1 MRRSL
6 AKARQQVQSD
16 EKQVA
21 RPAALPDVNY
31 SLADEWTYR
40 KVARFNN
47 AFQLSVSIYKKQVMA
62 TRVANIQA
70 KALEVEK
77 EMQQYITKL

>member
-6 AKARQQVQSD
+6 AKARQQVPSD
-16 EKQVA
+16 GKQVA

-31 SLADEWTYR
+31 SLADEWTHR

-62 TRVANIQA
+62 TRVADIQA

>member
-6 AKARQQVQSD
+6 AKARQQVPSD
-16 EKQVA
+16 EKQVS
-21 RPAALPDVNY
+21 RPAALQDVIY
-31 SLADEWTYR
+31 SIADEWRYR
-40 KVARFNN
+40 NVARFNN
-47 AFQLSVSIYKKQVMA
+47 AFQLSVSIYKRQVMS

>member
-6 AKARQQVQSD
+6 AKERQQVRSD
-16 EKQVA
+16 EKQVS
-21 RPAALPDVNY
+21 RPAAIPDAIY
-31 SLADEWTYR
+31 SIAAEWTYS
-40 KVARFNN
+40 KVARFKN

-62 TRVANIQA
+62 NRVADIQA

-77 EMQQYITKL
+77 EMQQYITKM